1 MVEYFKRMLVCHHL
15 RTCYR
20 SCHPYSLLGTIK
32 MSYRNPSKNNKGY
45 KRKHHHYTKK
55 LVLDSLNAQQMAAF
69 IGVQEVEAGM
79 ASPRR
84 KNNL

>member
-45 KRKHHHYTKK
+45 KRKHHHYTK
-55 LVLDSLNAQQMAAF
+55 N
-69 IGVQEVEAGM
+69 
-79 ASPRR
+79 
-84 KNNL
+84 